1 MKGKVVIPKEL
12 KKIAKDFF
20 GITKNNVDPTSLENI
35 QAINA
40 IWKIS
45 ADAAKY
51 IGVSR
56 QRLNVL
62 MQDNNVLP
70 KMLGERIRYWRI
82 SDLDMVA
89 SRIKIEHR
97 QN

>member
-20 GITKNNVDPTSLENI
+20 GITKNNVSQDDLD
-35 QAINA
+35 
-40 IWKIS
+40 KITQVYIKWEIS
-45 ADAAKY
+45 TDAAEY

-56 QRLNVL
+56 QRFNVL
-62 MQDNNVLP
+62 MKDHHITP
-70 KMLGERIRYWRI
+70 KSFGERIHYWKI